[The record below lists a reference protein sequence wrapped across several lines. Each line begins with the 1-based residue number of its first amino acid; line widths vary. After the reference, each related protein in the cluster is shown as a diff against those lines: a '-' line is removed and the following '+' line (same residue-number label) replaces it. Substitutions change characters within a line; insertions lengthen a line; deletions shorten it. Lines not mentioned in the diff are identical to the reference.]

1 MALFKIMNTARRNM
15 FNRFSLKC
23 TRTSIINLLE
33 KEALYRK
40 LSFYIFDLFLNKES
54 SSFSLYA
61 YYAHFSVDYW
71 KVLKYLRISF
81 ANKSKKKI
89 IDDYN
94 KIRFYCNYVCEYY
107 MHVWGT
113 MGQFICI
120 YNVHGTDCALE
131 SDKHYIINRGT

>member
-1 MALFKIMNTARRNM
+1 MALFKIMNTARRNT

-61 YYAHFSVDYW
+61 YYAHFDVDYW
-71 KVLKYLRISF
+71 KVLKYLHISF
-81 ANKSKKKI
+81 ANKSKK
-89 IDDYN
+89 
-94 KIRFYCNYVCEYY
+94 NY
-107 MHVWGT
+107 
-113 MGQFICI
+113 
-120 YNVHGTDCALE
+120 
-131 SDKHYIINRGT
+131 R